1 MLIRYWSDWN
11 TTLHNPKW
19 RRPGDCRVNSEGV
32 TKAKISVHFPCCK
45 SSQGKVCPFSETTW
59 NKAKHCVQRWEV
71 LDSNLTEIAREV
83 AGDHSSSRSSSG
95 PEYRTRTVW
104 AYTTSDNVMDD
115 SHLGRNNYNIYMYVA
130 ITACSPMHACTMT
143 KPSSPQKHLTVIEKG
158 DISYCLKQQAYNE
171 LVLTLVKF
179 QNVHLK
185 LM

>member
-1 MLIRYWSDWN
+1 MY
-11 TTLHNPKW
+11 
-19 RRPGDCRVNSEGV
+19 
-32 TKAKISVHFPCCK
+32 
-45 SSQGKVCPFSETTW
+45 
-59 NKAKHCVQRWEV
+59 
-71 LDSNLTEIAREV
+71 
-83 AGDHSSSRSSSG
+83 
-95 PEYRTRTVW
+95 
-104 AYTTSDNVMDD
+104 D
-115 SHLGRNNYNIYMYVA
+115 SHLGRNNYNIIQNNMYVA